1 MPHPSKPGFSKAPKP
16 PASGIATADHQLR
29 DKIQK
34 FAFEARFHADADRA
48 LVRFFGKAVARTRQI
63 VADEGDI
70 PEFQEWFFF
79 DFQTRSGET
88 IIDIFAREL
97 GPDLSQQERELLDSW
112 RRWNRYRL
120 FEVQEVKPGVGVV
133 VTDLL
138 SEETIEVQD
147 RSASRGMKR
156 WEIFLGRPI
165 YTDRLHFT
173 GGGIPLQP
181 RKKQAVL
188 DYSRKLLA
196 NFRKRHP
203 QATLDEFYQRH
214 GLDIRQ
220 FMKRKAEERPV
231 WVTPE
236 GHPLAFCSAVYRVTD
251 AEAVFQRLDGAEELV
266 FAGDS
271 DDYPGALHFNWL
283 LRGRSRVPEQ
293 PKPSG
298 EVLVHEVS
306 WFLDENSPRYRSL
319 GDVMLWP
326 NRLEL
331 SCISKARLRAGKKL
345 LEHLLGLSISH
356 QEDWSESIEERMARQ
371 PTRPSS
377 GSARSDPTLQALD
390 RKIFE
395 EQMEHWLDEP
405 VVGFGGQTPREA
417 VRTPEGR
424 AKVIEALKMF
434 EYTQAQRR
442 EDGEMW
448 YEIDRIRK
456 ELGLPVP

>member
-1 MPHPSKPGFSKAPKP
+1 MSRLFKRNSTSVPKP
-16 PASGIATADHQLR
+16 PASGIAKAERHLR
-29 DKIQK
+29 DEVQK
-34 FAFEARFHADADRA
+34 FAFQARFHTDMDRA

-63 VADEGDI
+63 VADEGEI
-70 PEFQEWFFF
+70 PDFQEWYFF
-79 DFQTRSGET
+79 DFRTRSGEP
-88 IIDIFAREL
+88 IIDIFAREM

-120 FEVQEVKPGVGVV
+120 FEVQEVKPGIGVV

-138 SEETIEVQD
+138 SEETIEAQD
-147 RSASRGMKR
+147 YSASRVLKR
-156 WEIFLGRPI
+156 WEIFLARPI

-196 NFRKRHP
+196 DFQKRHP
-203 QATLDEFYQRH
+203 QATLDDFYQRH

-231 WVTPE
+231 WVTAE
-236 GHPLAFCSAVYRVTD
+236 GHPLAFCTAVYRVAD
-251 AEAVFQRLDGAEELV
+251 GEAVFQRLEGTEEFV
-266 FAGDS
+266 FAGAS

-283 LRGRSRVPEQ
+283 LRGRSHVPEQ
-293 PKPSG
+293 PMPSG
-298 EVLVHEVS
+298 EVMVHEVF

-345 LEHLLGLSISH
+345 LEHLLGPSISH
-356 QEDWSESIEERMARQ
+356 QEDRSKSIEERMARQ

-377 GSARSDPTLQALD
+377 GSTRPDPALQALD
-390 RKIFE
+390 RKVFE
-395 EQMEHWLDEP
+395 EQMERWMDEP
-405 VVGFGGQTPREA
+405 VAGFGGQTHARSRA
-417 VRTPEGR
+417 NRRGEGTSDR
-424 AKVIEALKMF
+424 G
-434 EYTQAQRR
+434 AQ
-442 EDGEMW
+442 D
-448 YEIDRIRK
+448 
-456 ELGLPVP
+456 V